1 MVFEIHYADRI
12 GENYFLK
19 PTDEHEWFYYPQ
31 MHRNEVIFICLHPL
45 LALHLSEDSVFESI
59 AYASLH
65 LPAYVHTVRCMHST
79 LLLCCV

>member
-45 LALHLSEDSVFESI
+45 HLSEDSVFESI
-59 AYASLH
+59 SYASLH
-65 LPAYVHTVRCMHST
+65 LSAYFHKALCMQST
-79 LLLCCV
+79 LLSCSV